1 VLRIF
6 FGNIQSMSE
15 KKYYVVGA
23 ISPESWERIHTILM
37 QDGTLDDN
45 IPSRSVECADLKEHS
60 PTRSVYLLTDEE
72 AEQLRNCP
80 DVRFIHLDKSYY
92 PEIFPKPPADDFHYR
107 ARYTTPAKHYRKI
120 TSYPNP
126 TTTADINRAGYQILR
141 GTSYANPWAVNT
153 ATGTTA
159 TTVILSTVTNV
170 TGTGK
175 DVDVIVG
182 DEGCWFGHVEF
193 ANNTGTGPAD
203 YIGGNVLPGNG
214 TCDLLDLILDGP
226 YYIDPAWFNANPGSR
241 LTTRWDG
248 TIVPTESA
256 ARDWWGSGTNRSS
269 QFASAG
275 TIVVP
280 IYYTRANC
288 NGSNT
293 AKPDDGYHG
302 TPCSSQTYG
311 RTHGWAYN
319 SNKWIVNVY
328 GNNGLF
334 PIDNY
339 FDAVKIFHQTK
350 PVNPTYG
357 TKDPSITSN
366 SWGYRANQ
374 GNSGYYYFR
383 QGASGAGGVAYAS
396 KPAFMQYL
404 GSAGDGGRFKGE
416 MLDNTLTAAGDEAI
430 AAGVIF
436 VVASGNS
443 NQQQVTSSHPNY
455 NNYWSSGAATPLTSA
470 THSEFGEVCY
480 NTINRR
486 GFPQHIGK
494 YYVGTATIYPAI
506 NIGALDDDYTVSGL
520 ERKVAYSDMGNDID
534 VFTPGDDT
542 LTATWGSGLL
552 IPRHDQRGG
561 GSLTSHDGLFNG
573 TSSACPTAC
582 GMIATALE
590 YNRNWTFQDIRTWLQ
605 SLNNQSSSTF
615 YIGIDPPTATSTQWS
630 DLNSLMGAAPRVLYN
645 NIPEPVN
652 APPLT
657 ATVAVSTLTLSYNSA
672 MTPVVPVVASGGTVP
687 YAYSLAPS
695 LPTGIAFSTSTGQ
708 LSGTPT
714 QLRSTGTYTVTVID
728 STATSVSRSF
738 RLSVTTTPL
747 TVTLSIPSRAMTVLA
762 ATSFIPVTASG
773 GFGIKTYSISPNNLN
788 TFGLTFNSTTGAI
801 SGTPTQLK
809 NPALYTITVVD
820 QAGQSGSKNVTLSVV
835 ATAINAIVNTATV
848 SFFAFQAISS
858 VQPVNYSGGSGAI
871 TYSIS
876 PVLPNGLAFST
887 STGIISGTPIQV
899 KPTTVYTVT
908 ITDQFSQTASANFN
922 LTVAGVPIFATTTV
936 PLRTLVIGE
945 PVVPF
950 IPISA
955 TGGSGVK
962 TYSLNQ
968 PLPQGMTLNTTNGQ
982 ISGTPTFL
990 AGSAVYTMTVTDQ
1003 VGQEA
1008 STTFILRIRSN
1019 QPLIFTDEQN
1029 LIWTELNNLMGT
1041 TSTGY
1046 GTALISQPV
1055 TPGATIYPD
1064 DFNLMIEDMVKAIVH
1079 QKGTGTNATIQSV
1092 NRLRFAEDG
1101 TPITRVVSQRLWT
1114 ELQFLKVNPATVHPS
1129 NLTFMTV
1136 NTNIDADTTVTSTTT
1151 SIGLNSQAVEWID
1164 TFSNGSANSL
1174 LTSFIYAWRRVS
1186 DANYFFNSG
1195 GRFQPLFGEFDFYG
1209 NVDEENRWV
1218 GTESNPGPI
1227 RQAAEIVFGKNEY
1240 LYALA
1245 NNNEWVQYFYETEE
1259 SETTRTV
1266 ELRFQVYE
1274 DFNGYGSYYRSV
1286 IASIQFLIGP
1296 VGKKKNKTKKKK
1308 KKGVSVNFRTRCSFK
1323 TTYATSK
1330 FGGISS
1336 PRPQSQRSNGL
1347 QSDSLVPLAPFSI
1360 GLDAANNVASR
1371 RVYLQNNSPVP
1382 AQVTNISLTPN
1393 TSKYPQSA
1401 YPELYPGYSEGYTSV
1416 SSMFIPPHTTR
1427 NFTVYYTASVPGSYK
1442 GYIFIDSNVND
1453 LVLFTEINV
1462 GDVNP
1467 GSWTSTAT
1475 TNAIISEDFTVNLGG
1490 GLYRGF
1496 TATIVG
1502 TGFTID
1508 TTSRETF
1515 RINYN
1520 PRNSIPGTYFT
1531 TATVN
1536 ILPADP
1542 INGLVRVDI
1551 PVQITAN
1558 VLYENIATFL
1568 SATGLDNN
1576 VVGLSYDY
1584 IGGERFL
1591 TVGIGASTP
1600 VVNDGVVDITELR
1613 EEFSTFDSWAEVY
1626 RIKVG
1631 VENTVHYLTTATCV
1645 KVYDFSEGR
1654 SVSSFF
1660 RANRTISSMLNINDY
1675 GTGDLRINMNNF
1687 RDFQTIDGNELRTLK
1702 GIQNA
1707 FFYYDE
1713 TVDRITQLEYPNEFI
1728 DGYKTRHFVGFNR
1741 DGTVVTS
1748 LVNPNLQS

>member
-1 VLRIF
+1 
-6 FGNIQSMSE
+6 MSE

-23 ISPESWERIHTILM
+23 VSPESWDRIHAILM

-60 PTRSVYLLTDEE
+60 PTRAVYLLTDEE
-72 AEQLRNCP
+72 AEQLSNCS
-80 DVRFIHLDKSYY
+80 DVKFIHIDKSYY
-92 PEIFPKPPADDFHYR
+92 PDLFPKPPADDFHFG
-107 ARYTTPAKHYRKI
+107 ARYTTPTKNYRQLA
-120 TSYPNP
+120 SYPSP
-126 TTTADINRAGYQILR
+126 TTTADLNRAGYQILR

-214 TCDLLDLILDGP
+214 TCDLLDLVLDGP
-226 YYIDPAWFNANPGSR
+226 YYIDPAWFNASPSTR

-248 TIVPTESA
+248 TTVPVEGV
-256 ARDWWGSGTNRSS
+256 ARNWWASGTNRSP

-275 TIVVP
+275 TVSIP
-280 IYYTRANC
+280 SYYTRANC
-288 NGSNT
+288 NGSDT

-319 SNKWIVNVY
+319 ANKWIVNAY
-328 GNNGLF
+328 GNNGLW
-334 PIDNY
+334 PVDNY
-339 FDAVKIFHQTK
+339 FDVVKIFHQNK

-357 TKDPSITSN
+357 TKDPTITSN
-366 SWGYRANQ
+366 SWGFRTNQ
-374 GNSGYYYFR
+374 GTSGYYYFR
-383 QGASGAGGVAYAS
+383 QGTSGSGGVAYSS

-404 GSAGDGGRFKGE
+404 GSTGDGGRFKGE
-416 MLDNTLTAAGDEAI
+416 MLDNSLTAAGDELI

-436 VVASGNS
+436 VAAAGNS
-443 NQQQVTSSHPNY
+443 NQQQVSYNHPNY
-455 NNYWSSGAATPLTSA
+455 NNYWSSGAGTPLSSA
-470 THSEFGEVCY
+470 THSEFGEICY
-480 NTINRR
+480 NTTNRR
-486 GFPQHIGK
+486 GFPQHLGK
-494 YYVGTATIYPAI
+494 SYSGTATLYPVI
-506 NIGALDDDYTVSGL
+506 NIGALDDNYGPDNL
-520 ERKVAYSDMGNDID
+520 ERKVNYSDMGNEID
-534 VFTPGDDT
+534 VFTPGDQT

-561 GSLTSHDGLFNG
+561 GALTSHDGLFNG

-590 YNRNWTFQDIRTWLQ
+590 FNRDWTWQDIRAWLKT
-605 SLNNQSSSTF
+605 LNTQSSSTF
-615 YIGIDPPTATSTQWS
+615 YIGTDPATATSSQWS
-630 DLNSLMGAAPRVLYN
+630 DLNSLMGADARVLYN
-645 NIPEPVN
+645 NISEPVN

-657 ATVAVSTLTLSYNSA
+657 ATVAVSTLTLSFNSLI
-672 MTPVVPVVASGGTVP
+672 TPVIPVVASGGTLP
-687 YAYSLAPS
+687 YIHSIAPT

-714 QLRSTGTYTVTVID
+714 QLRSTGTYTVTIVD
-728 STATSVSRSF
+728 STSTSVSRNF

-747 TVTLSIPSRAMTVLA
+747 TVTLAIPSRAMTVLT
-762 ATSFIPVTASG
+762 ATSFIPVVATG
-773 GFGIKTYSISPNNLN
+773 GYGTRTYSISPNNLG
-788 TFGLTFNSTTGAI
+788 TYGLSFNSTTGAI
-801 SGTPTQLK
+801 SGTPTTLR
-809 NPALYTITVVD
+809 NPALYTITASD

-835 ATAINAIVNTATV
+835 PIAINATANTSTV
-848 SFFAFQAISS
+848 SFFAYQAIAP
-858 VQPVNYSGGSGAI
+858 VQPVSYSGGSGAV

-876 PVLPNGLAFST
+876 PALPTGLTFST
-887 STGIISGTPIQV
+887 STGVISGTPIQV
-899 KPTTVYTVT
+899 RTTTVYTVT
-908 ITDQFSQTASANFN
+908 VTDQFSQVASANFN
-922 LTVAGVPIFATTTV
+922 LTVSGIPIFATTV
-936 PLRTLVIGE
+936 IPLRTVTLGE
-945 PVVPF
+945 PVTPF
-950 IPISA
+950 IPISV
-955 TGGSGVK
+955 TGGSGTK

-968 PLPQGMTLNTTNGQ
+968 PLPQGITLNSATGS

-990 AGSAVYTMTVTDQ
+990 SGSAIYTMTVTDQ
-1003 VGQEA
+1003 VGQQA
-1008 STTFILRIRSN
+1008 STTFVLRIRSN
-1019 QPLIFTDEQN
+1019 LPLVFTDEQN

-1046 GTALISQPV
+1046 GTALLSQPV
-1055 TPGATIYPD
+1055 TPGEIVYPD
-1064 DFNLMIEDMVKAIVH
+1064 DFNLMVEDMVKAIIH
-1079 QKGTGTNATIQSV
+1079 QKGTGTNATIESV
-1092 NRLRFAEDG
+1092 SRLRFAEDG
-1101 TPITRVVSQRLWT
+1101 TPITRVVPQRLWT
-1114 ELQFLKVNPATVHPS
+1114 ELQFLKADPLTVHPS

-1136 NTNIDADTTVTSTTT
+1136 NTNVDADTTVTSTTT
-1151 SIGLNSQAVEWID
+1151 SIGLESQSVEWID

-1186 DANYFFNSG
+1186 DVNYFFNSG
-1195 GRFQPLFGEFDFYG
+1195 GKFQPLFGEFDFYG
-1209 NVDEENRWV
+1209 NTDEENRWV

-1227 RQAAEIVFGKNEY
+1227 RQAAEVVFGKEEY
-1240 LYALA
+1240 LAALA
-1245 NNNEWVQYFYETEE
+1245 NNNEWIQYFYESEE
-1259 SETTRTV
+1259 TETTRTV
-1266 ELRFQVYE
+1266 ELKFQIFE
-1274 DFNGYGSYYRSV
+1274 GDNGYGSYYRSV
-1286 IASIQFLIGP
+1286 VASIQFLIGP
-1296 VGKKKNKTKKKK
+1296 VGNKKSKTKQKK
-1308 KKGVSVNFRTRCSFK
+1308 KKGITVNFRTRCSFK

-1360 GLDAANNVASR
+1360 GLDASNSVASR
-1371 RVYLQNNSPVP
+1371 TVYLQNNSSVP
-1382 AQVTNISLTPN
+1382 AQITNISLTPSP
-1393 TSKYPQSA
+1393 SKYPESE
-1401 YPELYPGYSEGYTSV
+1401 YPELYPGYSNGYTNVTSLY
-1416 SSMFIPPHTTR
+1416 IPANSTR
-1427 NFTVYYTASVPGSYK
+1427 NFKVFYTASAPGSYK
-1442 GYIFIDSNVND
+1442 GYIYIDSNVND
-1453 LVLFTEINV
+1453 LVLFTEVNV
-1462 GDVNP
+1462 GDVSP
-1467 GSWTSTAT
+1467 ASWTATAT
-1475 TNAIISEDFTVNLGG
+1475 NNSIISEDFTVNLGD

-1496 TATIVG
+1496 TATITG

-1508 TTSRETF
+1508 PTSRETF
-1515 RINYN
+1515 RVNYN

-1542 INGLVRVDI
+1542 INGRVRVDI
-1551 PVQITAN
+1551 PIQITAA
-1558 VLYENIATFL
+1558 VLYGNISTFL

-1600 VVNDGVVDITELR
+1600 VVDDGVVDMNELR
-1613 EEFSTFDSWAEVY
+1613 NEFSTFDSWAEVY
-1626 RIKVG
+1626 RVKVG
-1631 VENTVHYLTTATCV
+1631 IEDTVHYLTTATCV
-1645 KVYDFSEGR
+1645 KAYDFSEGR

-1660 RANRTISSMLNINDY
+1660 RANRIISSMLNIRDY
-1675 GTGDLRINMNNF
+1675 GTGDLRIDMNNF
-1687 RDFQTIDGNELRTLK
+1687 RDFQTIDGAELRTLT

-1713 TVDRITQLEYPNEFI
+1713 TVDRITQLEYPSDFV

-1741 DGTVVTS
+1741 DGTIVTS
-1748 LVNPNLQS
+1748 LVNPNRLP